1 MNNIRRGTTPQHVF
15 TLPRDLADVQ
25 LAALYITYKQGG
37 RIVLE
42 KMLEDDGVNRSG
54 ASISVDLTQ
63 AETFLFSPDYGAVS
77 VQLRLK
83 TTAGSTL
90 ASNVIQIDVGS
101 ILKEGVI

>member
-15 TLPRDLADVQ
+15 TLPRDLTDVQ
-25 LAALYITYKQGG
+25 FAALYITYKQGG
-37 RIVLE
+37 KIVME
-42 KMLEDDGVNRSG
+42 KMLEDDGVNRFG